1 MSRGP
6 QAGRPPGGEAAA
18 GALADR
24 VVWHDVEHGGYDAD
38 LPLWRELAEAEGGP
52 VLDLG
57 AGTGRVAVDL
67 AAKGHQVVALDQD
80 PELLSDLVGRAP
92 TVKTVTADARH
103 FDLDATFPL
112 VIAPMQLAQ
121 ILGGREGRLA
131 MLERVHSHLTEG
143 GLFAAALARPL
154 DAVPEGAASPPLP
167 DMLERDGWVFSS
179 QPVAVEERNG
189 HVVVTRRR
197 QAVSPGGE
205 LEEDT
210 VEIALDVVGIDEFEG
225 ELRSAG
231 FRALERRDVPETDDH
246 IGSLVV
252 TCRR

>member
-1 MSRGP
+1 MSGAE
-6 QAGRPPGGEAAA
+6 AGS
-18 GALADR
+18 
-24 VVWHDVEHGGYDAD
+24 VIWHDVEHGAYDAD

-57 AGTGRVAVDL
+57 AGTGRVAAEL
-67 AAKGHQVVALDQD
+67 AAKGHEVVALDRD
-80 PELLSDLVGRAP
+80 GELLAALAERAP
-92 TVKTVTADARH
+92 AVTVVTADARH
-103 FDLDATFPL
+103 FDLDAAFPL
-112 VIAPMQLAQ
+112 ALAPMQLVQ
-121 ILGGREGRLA
+121 ILGGRDGRLA
-131 MLERVHSHLTEG
+131 MLERVHAHLTEG

-154 DAVPEGAASPPLP
+154 DAVPEGHASPPLP

-189 HVVVTRRR
+189 SVVVTRRR
-197 QAVSPGGE
+197 QAVSPAGE
-205 LEEDT
+205 LRGDE
-210 VEIALDVVGIDEFEG
+210 VEIELDVVGIEEFEE

-246 IGSLVV
+246 IGSVVV